1 MSVFIGFLTIVTL
14 MILSEG
20 IRRLSE
26 PGIGAQLSEVLLG
39 PDDRPA
45 PKSFIEKRILPSAP
59 ALAQRFG
66 FLRSFSEP
74 EKVVDILENA
84 GRPYGMDTEI
94 FFGFQVYMMLVGFMA
109 GALYFAVGFL
119 FGGCGGPI
127 ALLLLPAVGFFYPR
141 LWLNQK
147 AKQRQEAINLGM
159 PDFLDMLVI
168 SVQAG
173 MGFDSAMRLVT
184 SHITGPLN
192 EEIKRLVRELD
203 VGEPKDQAFRRLVKR
218 NSSEDLRIF
227 VDAILQAEE
236 LGTSITKTLEDQAE
250 ELRQRRINRAKER
263 AARASPNISLITVF
277 VIVPSVLCLF
287 MSMMVLVIVVG
298 RDIGSLTP

>member
-1 MSVFIGFLTIVTL
+1 
-14 MILSEG
+14 
-20 IRRLSE
+20 
-26 PGIGAQLSEVLLG
+26 
-39 PDDRPA
+39 
-45 PKSFIEKRILPSAP
+45 
-59 ALAQRFG
+59 
-66 FLRSFSEP
+66 
-74 EKVVDILENA
+74 
-84 GRPYGMDTEI
+84 MDTEK
-94 FFGFQVYMMLVGFMA
+94 FFGFQVYMLIVGFIF
-109 GALYFAVGFL
+109 GGFFTAFGL
-119 FGGCGGPI
+119 FLGGCGGPI
-127 ALLLLPAVGFFYPR
+127 PLLILPTAGFFYPR

-218 NSSEDLRIF
+218 NTSEDLRIF
-227 VDAILQAEE
+227 VDALLQAEE
-236 LGTSITKTLEDQAE
+236 LGTSITKTLENQAA

-277 VIVPSVLCLF
+277 IIVPSVLCLF
-287 MSMMVLVIVVG
+287 MSMMVLVIVIG
-298 RDIGSLTP
+298 RDIGSLSPG